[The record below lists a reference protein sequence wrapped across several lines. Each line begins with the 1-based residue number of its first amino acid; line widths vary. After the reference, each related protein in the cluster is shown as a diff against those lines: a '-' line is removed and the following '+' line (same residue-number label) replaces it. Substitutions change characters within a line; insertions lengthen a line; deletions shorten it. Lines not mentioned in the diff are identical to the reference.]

1 MTDVACLLSAR
12 LIFDFASLLSNAFD
26 DKCDCTMEVFENHL
40 VLDGWNRRAHCASE
54 ALLKFK
60 INQIRFTSCSVFHQ
74 KNPKTD
80 SILFSEHQAH
90 LLPLLSPR
98 FLILSFYFPPNMS
111 CSSQLTSCS
120 PYWLSYVPCKQA
132 LLLFKENDLCLQ
144 INR

>member
-1 MTDVACLLSAR
+1 MAGTEEHIV
-12 LIFDFASLLSNAFD
+12 
-26 DKCDCTMEVFENHL
+26 
-40 VLDGWNRRAHCASE
+40 
-54 ALLKFK
+54 
-60 INQIRFTSCSVFHQ
+60 HQ
-74 KNPKTD
+74 KKKEKSE

-90 LLPLLSPR
+90 LLPLLSPY

-132 LLLFKENDLCLQ
+132 LLLLKENDLCLQ